1 MTGQTF
7 GYARVSKDDQ
17 DLSLQ
22 IDALTKADI
31 PRSQIF
37 KDKMSG
43 PRIDRPGLSKC
54 LEVLNTGDVL
64 VVWRIDR
71 LGRSMRHLITVVEDL
86 RSRGIGFRS
95 LNEGAI
101 DTTSASG
108 ELIFNVF
115 SAFKKSL
122 IQRWSRG

>member
-43 PRIDRPGLSKC
+43 PRIDRPG
-54 LEVLNTGDVL
+54 
-64 VVWRIDR
+64 
-71 LGRSMRHLITVVEDL
+71 
-86 RSRGIGFRS
+86 
-95 LNEGAI
+95 
-101 DTTSASG
+101 
-108 ELIFNVF
+108 
-115 SAFKKSL
+115 
-122 IQRWSRG
+122 